1 MKKILSVLLVMAL
14 ILMTG
19 VPAFGAEVDS
29 LGLEKAITAAKNVVT
44 VPDSFTDFN
53 YSTSQNTVNGT
64 TYTYWNL
71 TWNDVS
77 SGGSMY
83 VTIDENGNLTNY
95 YYYNNM
101 NEPDRNQQGLSKI
114 TKAQA
119 LKTAAEFL
127 VKAVPGYGNRMKQI
141 VNQELG
147 VYGTEYQL
155 YFKLYVND
163 IPVDFIN
170 ATVSVNRYTGEI
182 SNYYFNGV
190 IGDLNL
196 TSYPTPAGIVG
207 FDAAG
212 KAYISEI
219 GMDLKYYSY
228 YDYMKKT
235 LKVFSAYETT
245 VNGKAIDAKT
255 GKVVDLFFDDYG
267 YPMAGGAGGKDEGT
281 SVEPPVPEFTE
292 EEQAAIENTNGLI
305 EKSAAEAIARGIGMN
320 FGELKTISLS
330 NSYIEKEKY
339 FWNMEFELGYAS
351 VNAATSELTGFSLN
365 IDYTNK
371 GGSITQERAKVLA
384 EEFMKKVAPDKF
396 SQIKYVDINS
406 LNPIPYLEADYG
418 YHNVNFVRQANGID
432 FTSNTMNVTI
442 DKTTGKV
449 VSYNSEWYDKVT
461 FPSIEKVITKE
472 AAFAKTDSI
481 GDYGLIY
488 KKTGA
493 DQISLVYDF
502 INDGG
507 ILLDGLTGERINWDG
522 TPYTSGTVYTD
533 IKGNWAE
540 KMILELQENGYY
552 LPAASGTMG
561 ATGDKFNPKSAT
573 TQIEFLRYLYAPVQ
587 SQYMEDDVFYNML
600 ITSGIV
606 KKAEINATQNI
617 SRQDVAKF
625 VTRYLGY
632 EKLAIKTNI
641 FKSVFK
647 DTPQTGYQGYAA
659 ICYAFDIIKG
669 DAKGNFNGSKTI
681 THAESAKVIYMT
693 LKI

>member
-1 MKKILSVLLVMAL
+1 MKKILSVMLVMAL
-14 ILMTG
+14 ILTTG

-53 YSTSQNTVNGT
+53 YSTSQNTVNGK

-77 SGGSMY
+77 TGGSMY

-95 YYYNNM
+95 YYYNNI

-119 LKTAAEFL
+119 LKTAADFL
-127 VKAVPGYGNRMKQI
+127 VKAVPGVGNKMKQI
-141 VNQELG
+141 VNQELS

-155 YFKLYVND
+155 YFKLFVND

-170 ATVSVNRYTGEI
+170 ASVSVNRFTGEI

-190 IGDLNL
+190 IGDLLL
-196 TSYPTPAGIVG
+196 TSYPAPTGVVG

-212 KAYISEI
+212 KAYLSEI

-228 YDYMKKT
+228 YDYTKKA
-235 LKVFSAYETT
+235 LKVFSAYEI
-245 VNGKAIDAKT
+245 NAYGKAIDAKT
-255 GKVVDLFFDDYG
+255 GKVIDLFFDDYG
-267 YPMAGGAGGKDEGT
+267 YPMAGGAGGDKGAPSDR
-281 SVEPPVPEFTE
+281 PAPEFTE
-292 EEQAAIENTNGLI
+292 EEQAAIETTNGLI
-305 EKSAAEAIARGIGMN
+305 EKAAAEAVARGFGMN
-320 FGELKTISLS
+320 FGGLKTISLS
-330 NSYIEKEKY
+330 NSYVEKEKY

-351 VNAATSELTGFSLN
+351 VNAATSELTSFSLN
-365 IDYTNK
+365 MEYTNK
-371 GGSITQERAKVLA
+371 GGSITQERAKTLA
-384 EEFMKKVAPDKF
+384 EEFIKKISPNKF
-396 SQIKYVDINS
+396 AEIKYVDTNS
-406 LNPIPYLEADYG
+406 LYPVPYLEADYG
-418 YHNVNFVRQANGID
+418 YHNVSFVRQANGID

-449 VSYNSEWYDKVT
+449 VSYYSEWYDKVT
-461 FPSIEKVITKE
+461 FPSIENAITKE
-472 AAFAKTDSI
+472 AAFAKTAKI

-488 KKTGA
+488 KKTGI

-502 INDGG
+502 INGGG

-522 TPYTSGTVYTD
+522 TPFTRGTVYTD

-561 ATGDKFNPKSAT
+561 STGDKFNPKSTT
-573 TQIEFLRYLYAPVQ
+573 TQVEFLRYLYAPVQ

-606 KKAEINATQNI
+606 KKAEINAAQNI

-632 EKLAIKTNI
+632 EKLALKTNI

-659 ICYAFDIIKG
+659 ICYAFEIIKG

-681 THAESAKVIYMT
+681 THAESARVIYQT

>member
-1 MKKILSVLLVMAL
+1 MKILSVLLVMAL
-14 ILMTG
+14 ILTTG

-29 LGLEKAITAAKNVVT
+29 KGLEKAITAAKIVVT

-53 YSTSQNTVNGT
+53 YTTSQNTVNGK
-64 TYTYWNL
+64 TYTYRNL

-77 SGGSMY
+77 TGGSMY
-83 VTIDENGNLTNY
+83 ATIDENGNLTNY
-95 YYYNNM
+95 YYYNSM

-114 TKAQA
+114 TKPQA
-119 LKTAAEFL
+119 LKTATDFL
-127 VKAVPGYGNRMKQI
+127 SKAVPGFGNRMKEV
-141 VNQELG
+141 VNQELS
-147 VYGTEYQL
+147 VYGTDYQL

-196 TSYPTPAGIVG
+196 TSYPAPTGVVG

-219 GMDLKYYSY
+219 GMDLKYYSN

-235 LKVFSAYETT
+235 LKVFSAYET
-245 VNGKAIDAKT
+245 NAYGKAIDAKT

-267 YPMAGGAGGKDEGT
+267 YPMAGGAGGKDKGA
-281 SVEPPVPEFTE
+281 SQDQASPEFTE

-305 EKSAAEAIARGIGMN
+305 EKSAAEAVARSFGTN

-351 VNAATSELTGFSLN
+351 VNAATSELTGFNLN

-384 EEFMKKVAPDKF
+384 EEFIKKISPDKF
-396 SQIKYVDINS
+396 AAIKYVDTNS
-406 LNPIPYLEADYG
+406 LYPIPYLEADYG

-432 FTSNTMNVTI
+432 FTSNTMNVTV

-449 VSYNSEWYDKVT
+449 VSYYSEWYDKVT
-461 FPSIEKVITKE
+461 FPSIEKAITKE
-472 AAFAKTDSI
+472 AAFAKTSSI
-481 GDYGLIY
+481 ADYGLIY

-493 DQISLVYDF
+493 AEISLVYDF
-502 INDGG
+502 INSGG
-507 ILLDGLTGERINWDG
+507 VLLDGLTGDRINWDG
-522 TPYTSGTVYTD
+522 TPYSSGSVYMD

-540 KMILELQENGYY
+540 KMILELQDNGYY
-552 LPAASGTMG
+552 FPAPSGTAG
-561 ATGDKFNPKSAT
+561 TTGDKFNPKSTT

-587 SQYMEDDVFYNML
+587 DQYMEDDVFYNML
-600 ITSGIV
+600 MTSGIV
-606 KKAEINATQNI
+606 KKAEINAAQNI

-625 VTRYLGY
+625 VARYLGY
-632 EKLAIKTNI
+632 EKLAVKTAV
-641 FKSVFK
+641 FKSIFK
-647 DTPQTGYQGYAA
+647 DTPQTGYQGYAV

-681 THAESAKVIYMT
+681 THAESAKVIYQT